1 MQLVHLAGGRRIAA
15 GKKLQDVLHGMENA
29 PHRYDGD
36 GSAKNQRRR
45 RGEQAKVQ
53 AVCNLAHHSVFRKLF
68 EIDEIPMR
76 RRALGR
82 ISAFRCFKQS
92 VLPLWQR
99 GEHRLFLGGIQHP
112 PIRAEKVK
120 IFRQILVRFGAE
132 RINIQKQQHHDVA
145 VPVRLEGNRQKIAA
159 GPG

>member
-1 MQLVHLAGGRRIAA
+1 
-15 GKKLQDVLHGMENA
+15 MENP

-53 AVCNLAHHSVFRKLF
+53 AVCNLAHHSIFRKLF

-82 ISAFRCFKQS
+82 ITAFRRFKQR

-132 RINIQKQQHHDVA
+132 RINIQNSSTMMLLFQYGLKATGRRSLPGLVERGLLRENA
-145 VPVRLEGNRQKIAA
+145 AA
-159 GPG
+159 G

>member
-1 MQLVHLAGGRRIAA
+1 
-15 GKKLQDVLHGMENA
+15 MENA

-132 RINIQKQQHHDVA
+132 RINIQNSSTMMLLFQYGLKATGRRSLPGLVERGLLRENA
-145 VPVRLEGNRQKIAA
+145 AA
-159 GPG
+159 G